1 MSTLQT
7 MMKLLA
13 AAHERQCCIAASS
26 RWDATHIRRLAD
38 CRVAVLGT
46 AARNDSM
53 WESPTKH
60 ISNPLTEL
68 PRRPFPPRPTTTTAL
83 CGRPAIRSPSRTF
96 RSSFPPDQRN
106 TTTPRPLAHDAA
118 ANNIR
123 AVAAPSPPRSSARLD
138 GPPAPIP
145 TATSRP
151 KLRWQPLPAAAAAAA
166 AAAATPRRGKHVWA
180 VRKFHERPD
189 HAARIATGP
198 ERHPIR
204 TGIPGAKCWSCPL
217 PRPGARLRD

>member
-1 MSTLQT
+1 MA
-7 MMKLLA
+7 KLLV
-13 AAHERQCCIAASS
+13 AAHESQCCIAASS

-46 AARNDSM
+46 AARNDSI

-60 ISNPLTEL
+60 ISNPPTEL
-68 PRRPFPPRPTTTTAL
+68 PRRPFSPRARHPRQRSVTVPRILVHRGHSGAASPQTRKI
-83 CGRPAIRSPSRTF
+83 RPS
-96 RSSFPPDQRN
+96 
-106 TTTPRPLAHDAA
+106 PRPLAHDAA

-145 TATSRP
+145 TAASRP
-151 KLRWQPLPAAAAAAA
+151 KLRWQPVPAAAAAAA
-166 AAAATPRRGKHVWA
+166 AATTPRRGKHVWA

-204 TGIPGAKCWSCPL
+204 AGIPGAKCWSCPL

>member
-1 MSTLQT
+1 MGISNKTHLQPPDGASTSTFSPRARQPRQRSVTVPRILVHRGHSGAASLQT
-7 MMKLLA
+7 K
-13 AAHERQCCIAASS
+13 E
-26 RWDATHIRRLAD
+26 IR
-38 CRVAVLGT
+38 
-46 AARNDSM
+46 
-53 WESPTKH
+53 
-60 ISNPLTEL
+60 
-68 PRRPFPPRPTTTTAL
+68 
-83 CGRPAIRSPSRTF
+83 PS
-96 RSSFPPDQRN
+96 
-106 TTTPRPLAHDAA
+106 PRPLAHDAA

-145 TATSRP
+145 TAASRP
-151 KLRWQPLPAAAAAAA
+151 KLRWQPVPAAAAAAA
-166 AAAATPRRGKHVWA
+166 AAAATTTPRRGKHVWA

-189 HAARIATGP
+189 HAARIAAGP